1 MIFTHIIF
9 CWNLLNNSSN
19 PRILVAGFRGF
30 EASVSCWVGSKMLI
44 SSERQNSSL
53 GWTSLIDVLLW
64 PCVSGVV
71 RVATA
76 VFSSFEDEKR

>member
-30 EASVSCWVGSKMLI
+30 EASVSSVLGGIQNADFLQASEFVFRLDIFDRRVVVAMCEQCCTCGHSCFLI
-44 SSERQNSSL
+44 
-53 GWTSLIDVLLW
+53 
-64 PCVSGVV
+64 
-71 RVATA
+71 
-76 VFSSFEDEKR
+76 F